1 MVDAVDLDDIGADLH
16 LAQPA
21 VTGGQSGLHRQ
32 PRAVGEYG
40 PLHLPALGRRRPQPE
55 LRRVV
60 PHDPL
65 DRKAQQPAERLVDKH
80 DQPVAGPHHHHPV
93 RRPVEQA
100 LQEPLNALGHQP
112 TLPRDRDWRG
122 GGGPCL
128 HEIRRL
134 DALEFLEAHS
144 LEGPQHH
151 RWTSLG
157 LPDQAPIAG
166 AQVEANTHF
175 TDRRG
180 ALSHSGA

>member
-1 MVDAVDLDDIGADLH
+1 MTVGLLGALALFGASASVHADAQADR
-16 LAQPA
+16 AAWKEQFRRPA
-21 VTGGQSGLHRQ
+21 EIPFPESNPYSDAKAKLGRTLFFDPILSGSKARSCATCHNPGLSWADGQ

-100 LQEPLNALGHQP
+100 LQEPLNALGHQQI
-112 TLPRDRDWRG
+112 TSARSGLA
-122 GGGPCL
+122 
-128 HEIRRL
+128 RR
-134 DALEFLEAHS
+134 
-144 LEGPQHH
+144 
-151 RWTSLG
+151 R
-157 LPDQAPIAG
+157 
-166 AQVEANTHF
+166 
-175 TDRRG
+175 
-180 ALSHSGA
+180 